1 MNNTDTSHLSF
12 GCDNRT
18 KQHSR
23 YKRLHYTKD
32 PNNKLLVCKAAKNNH
47 SYPNILQ
54 CLCNLLDNIRFV
66 SSNSIWFH
74 VILFLVSRSQ
84 LFLRKKIFHLRNA
97 CTHYIVGISGL
108 MVPSC
113 LKTKR
118 KAPNDF
124 SYSAKVSGLA
134 VYPKV
139 RKSTTAIS
147 GNHDSH
153 CQKWQQSFQKV
164 MTSIF

>member
-1 MNNTDTSHLSF
+1 MLINHYHSDSSYNQLHVNNTDTSHLSF

-32 PNNKLLVCKAAKNNH
+32 PNNKLLVCKATKNNH

-84 LFLRKKIFHLRNA
+84 LFLRKKIFTLEMP
-97 CTHYIVGISGL
+97 VL
-108 MVPSC
+108 
-113 LKTKR
+113 
-118 KAPNDF
+118 
-124 SYSAKVSGLA
+124 
-134 VYPKV
+134 
-139 RKSTTAIS
+139 TTLS
-147 GNHDSH
+147 ESVD
-153 CQKWQQSFQKV
+153 
-164 MTSIF
+164 